1 MWQREER
8 VRAQCYPASRGIL
21 PRAAGG
27 VLILAGMLLILL
39 CVPAWAWVT
48 FVGAALILP
57 GLLLIRK

>member
-8 VRAQCYPASRGIL
+8 VRAQCYPASRRIL

-27 VLILAGMLLILL
+27 ALILAGMLLILL
-39 CVPAWAWVT
+39 CVPAWVA

>member
-8 VRAQCYPASRGIL
+8 VRAQCYPASRRIL
-21 PRAAGG
+21 PRTAGG
-27 VLILAGMLLILL
+27 ALILAGMLLILL
-39 CVPAWAWVT
+39 CVPAWVT